1 LLVIVDAAMLL
12 RALMLRPVVDQ
23 QQAMALS
30 AAELSVE
37 MLEQQD
43 AALRLLMS
51 SELLWFR
58 PK

>member
-51 SELLWFR
+51 SELSWFR

>member
-12 RALMLRPVVDQ
+12 RVLMLRLVVDQ

>member
-12 RALMLRPVVDQ
+12 RALMLRLVVDQ

-51 SELLWFR
+51 SELSWFR

>member
-1 LLVIVDAAMLL
+1 
-12 RALMLRPVVDQ
+12 MLRLVVDQ

-51 SELLWFR
+51 SELSWFR

>member
-1 LLVIVDAAMLL
+1 
-12 RALMLRPVVDQ
+12 MLRPVVDQ

>member
-51 SELLWFR
+51 NELLWFR

>member
-12 RALMLRPVVDQ
+12 RALMLRLVVDQ

>member
-12 RALMLRPVVDQ
+12 RVLMLRLVVDQ

-51 SELLWFR
+51 SELSWFR